1 MDVEALA
8 HGGASYR
15 SVDDACIL
23 VVERSVDPAS
33 GSHNSRLDL
42 HRRNRR
48 LRANNCGSLET
59 DYGCARTKNEIMSP
73 QIALHDP
80 VFRAYLWIVPFSLI
94 VSGALLAL
102 LKWGLK
108 KEISSMWRTYCSWLI
123 MAPLALVVV
132 FAGRIPTILGVTLL
146 AIFGFKEFARASG
159 LYRDWWMTG
168 AVYAGI
174 VTVGAASLMSHPH
187 GEEPGSGWYGF
198 FVATPVFA
206 IALILLIP
214 ILRNRA
220 RDELQRMS
228 LAIVGFVYI
237 GWMFG
242 HLGFLANTND
252 AYGFICYIVFAT
264 ELNDVAA
271 FTFGRLFG
279 RHPLRSKIS
288 PSKTW
293 EGALGAL
300 AVSMLLPWLLRFSFP
315 FFGVWQLVLTGL
327 IVGIGGQ
334 LGDLSISVIKRDI
347 GTKDMGGTIPG
358 HGGILDRIDSLIYV
372 APLFMH
378 MANYY
383 YRLR

>member
-1 MDVEALA
+1 
-8 HGGASYR
+8 
-15 SVDDACIL
+15 
-23 VVERSVDPAS
+23 
-33 GSHNSRLDL
+33 
-42 HRRNRR
+42 
-48 LRANNCGSLET
+48 
-59 DYGCARTKNEIMSP
+59 
-73 QIALHDP
+73 
-80 VFRAYLWIVPFSLI
+80 
-94 VSGALLAL
+94 
-102 LKWGLK
+102 
-108 KEISSMWRTYCSWLI
+108 
-123 MAPLALVVV
+123 
-132 FAGRIPTILGVTLL
+132 LL

-174 VTVGAASLMSHPH
+174 VTVGAASLMPHPH
-187 GEEPGSGWYGF
+187 GEEPGAGWYGF

-242 HLGFLANTND
+242 HLGFLANTRN

-300 AVSMLLPWLLRFSFP
+300 AVSMLLPWLFRFSFP
-315 FFGVWQLVLTGL
+315 FFGAWQLILTGL

-347 GTKDMGGTIPG
+347 GTKDMGATIPG

>member
-15 SVDDACIL
+15 SVDDACML

-33 GSHNSRLDL
+33 RSHNSRLDL

-102 LKWGLK
+102 LNW
-108 KEISSMWRTYCSWLI
+108 
-123 MAPLALVVV
+123 
-132 FAGRIPTILGVTLL
+132 
-146 AIFGFKEFARASG
+146 
-159 LYRDWWMTG
+159 
-168 AVYAGI
+168 
-174 VTVGAASLMSHPH
+174 
-187 GEEPGSGWYGF
+187 
-198 FVATPVFA
+198 
-206 IALILLIP
+206 
-214 ILRNRA
+214 A

-242 HLGFLANTND
+242 HLGFLANTSN

-300 AVSMLLPWLLRFSFP
+300 AVSMLLPWLFRFSFP
-315 FFGVWQLVLTGL
+315 FFGAWQLILTGL

-347 GTKDMGGTIPG
+347 GTKDMGATIPG

-372 APLFMH
+372 APLFVH